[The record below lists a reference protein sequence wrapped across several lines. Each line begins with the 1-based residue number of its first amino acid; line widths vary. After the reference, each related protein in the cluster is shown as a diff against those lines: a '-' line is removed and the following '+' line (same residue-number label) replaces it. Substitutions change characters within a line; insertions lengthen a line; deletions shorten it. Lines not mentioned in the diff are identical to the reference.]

1 MKLNGM
7 VETPFHKTIDP
18 VEKVPS
24 DCLPRVL
31 FLYPVDTT
39 FVRSDFELLRSVANV
54 KAYHLRGPRGYPGH
68 LVRLSAAD
76 TVYWYVTIT
85 VTANRVGSSSLA
97 ETSTV

>member
-39 FVRSDFELLRSVANV
+39 FVRSISNFFVALLMSQRITF
-54 KAYHLRGPRGYPGH
+54 G
-68 LVRLSAAD
+68 VRE
-76 TVYWYVTIT
+76 TI
-85 VTANRVGSSSLA
+85 LA
-97 ETSTV
+97 S